1 MQGVVNSPVFWS
13 FVQGTMPT
21 MGNGRHVLRRG
32 PLVQFFVVL
41 SKHSIQSEIAGR
53 VRQLMETESAEE
65 AWFSR
70 RIPSTFSPKGS
81 FLKKIGATENR
92 QLRVFVRNHRC
103 ALGLDV
109 SLPP

>member
-81 FLKKIGATENR
+81 FLKKNR
-92 QLRVFVRNHRC
+92 GDKTAIELFLAGIQ
-103 ALGLDV
+103 GLDAMTRAM
-109 SLPP
+109 LGH